1 MLRRHGHLPID
12 LIAFFKGHG
21 PRRLQQPAAGA
32 GGKGHPGV
40 GPPAGVPGAAHGH
53 HGQLLHG
60 MAGALELEPVPAEGV
75 GIDQL
80 RPGLHIGPVDVCDPM
95 RIGKAQ
101 KLRDVAQLQ
110 ALLLEHGA
118 HAAV

>member
-1 MLRRHGHLPID
+1 
-12 LIAFFKGHG
+12 
-21 PRRLQQPAAGA
+21 
-32 GGKGHPGV
+32 
-40 GPPAGVPGAAHGH
+40 
-53 HGQLLHG
+53 